1 MDVYTGHHEVTD
13 IANIRNT
20 TALVELARCMLIVCN
35 RFPHKVRCSSTSYM
49 RHCAK
54 TGGLIEAYAVI
65 QKQTDGR
72 DRARLNLILFVKLI
86 VYRVPLGYTSKRH
99 NN

>member
-49 RHCAK
+49 RNCAK

-72 DRARLNLILFVKLI
+72 DRARLDSILFVKLI
-86 VYRVPLGYTSKRH
+86 VYRVSLGYTSKRH